1 MESKRLLQNMFNAM
15 VFSLLIISIK
25 FEFSEIINSN
35 PIYHIYIGFVLTL
48 LNSLFTGIG
57 FIAGISIFTFI
68 KKKLKNEKFFLFVG
82 RVFYGKAWD
91 YRY

>member
-25 FEFSEIINSN
+25 FQFSQLVNSD
-35 PIYHIYIGFVLTL
+35 PVYHIYIGFMFTL

-68 KKKLKNEKFFLFVG
+68 KKKLKNEKFCLFVSWL
-82 RVFYGKAWD
+82 FYGEVGY